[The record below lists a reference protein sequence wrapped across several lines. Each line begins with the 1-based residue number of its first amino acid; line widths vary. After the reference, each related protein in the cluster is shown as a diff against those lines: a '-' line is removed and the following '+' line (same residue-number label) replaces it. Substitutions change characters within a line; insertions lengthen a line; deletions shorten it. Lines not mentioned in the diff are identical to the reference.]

1 MPKIEVILVDR
12 KDNKIGIEEKLKAHK
27 EGKLHRSF
35 SIFIFNKKGKL
46 LIQRRAK
53 TKYHSGGLWS
63 NSCCSH
69 PRPGKNLLKEA
80 KKRLKEE
87 MGFECKL
94 KRAFSFY
101 YKVKVGKLIEHEFD
115 HVFLGKFEGNP
126 KPNPEE
132 VEDFKWVKPEELK
145 KDIKKN
151 PKKYTSWFKIIY
163 ESKKFKNFLRR

>member
-35 SIFIFNKKGKL
+35 SIFVFNKKGEL

-53 TKYHSGGLWS
+53 AKYHSGGLWS
-63 NSCCSH
+63 NTCCSH

-87 MGFECKL
+87 MGIECKL
-94 KRAFSFY
+94 KRVLSFY
-101 YKVKVGKLIEHEFD
+101 YKVRVGNLIEHEFD
-115 HVFLGKFEGNP
+115 HVFFGKFEGNP
-126 KPNPEE
+126 KPNPKEA
-132 VEDFKWVKPEELK
+132 EDWKWINKNALWKDMKENPE
-145 KDIKKN
+145 
-151 PKKYTSWFKIIY
+151 KYTAWFKIIFNRVLN
-163 ESKKFKNFLRR
+163 KAKQDL